1 MGAWCACCPMGA
13 RTPMRAM
20 TEEEIEA
27 AALSDPDAQPLTE
40 AQLARAQPVSRDQ
53 DGS

>member
-1 MGAWCACCPMGA
+1 
-13 RTPMRAM
+13 MRAM